1 MDSCNVAP
9 ANAAAVYA
17 AAAAAT
23 SLHIPQ
29 VLPASEAQ
37 LLDQQRLKLQLN
49 HKGIVLSVNP
59 GASKS
64 VFGFHPQDL
73 VGRPLAAFVNLF
85 SQWRGKFGEDE
96 SLLVMLG
103 MRAEQGLDV
112 IYRCG
117 VHSPFNDA
125 ELAHGAGASTAAGG
139 LGSTMGGTT
148 GSTNLLGSMP
158 GGGGSTAAGG
168 LEHSLLGALKLR
180 HKERPAVLTMS
191 VVHASDEAEGS
202 TTAAGAASGAAAA
215 ALDPNATA
223 VLAVSL
229 WRAEG
234 LTSLMEVD
242 GKLGISRAEPAAGL
256 MFGVAHGQLLRKSF
270 RRCAVCDAGGRGAAA
285 TAAAAAATWAATA
298 VLRSRPLL
306 LSPG

>member
-1 MDSCNVAP
+1 M
-9 ANAAAVYA
+9 
-17 AAAAAT
+17 T
-23 SLHIPQ
+23 WLLHMLLLFTITHMPPLLVPPPTLQ

-37 LLDQQRLKLQLN
+37 LLDQQRLELQLN
-49 HKGIVLSVNP
+49 HRGIVLAVNP
-59 GASKS
+59 GASKA
-64 VFGFHPQDL
+64 VFGFNPQDL

-117 VHSPFNDA
+117 VHNPFSDE
-125 ELAHGAGASTAAGG
+125 ELARGAGASTAAGG

-158 GGGGSTAAGG
+158 GAAAAAGGSTAG
-168 LEHSLLGALKLR
+168 LEHSLLAALKSR

-191 VVHASDEAEGS
+191 VVHASEEAEGS
-202 TTAAGAASGAAAA
+202 LSGGAAAA
-215 ALDPNATA
+215 VDPNAAA
-223 VLAVSL
+223 VLSVSL

-234 LTSLMEVD
+234 LRSLMEVD

-256 MFGVAHGQLLRKSF
+256 MFGVGHGQLLRKSF
-270 RRCAVCDAGGRGAAA
+270 RRCGC
-285 TAAAAAATWAATA
+285 
-298 VLRSRPLL
+298 
-306 LSPG
+306 